1 MVEKNIIIAS
11 LEIARGV
18 TNYGMVRNSD
28 SGSYIV
34 RKNGISYSCLKFKF
48 FYGFGKGLLFE
59 FRWKLEKFKSYN
71 QIF

>member
-1 MVEKNIIIAS
+1 LGKKFEFYPPKLAPHGRQENELSLRLGLFMVEKNIIIAS

-34 RKNGISYSCLKFKF
+34 
-48 FYGFGKGLLFE
+48 
-59 FRWKLEKFKSYN
+59 
-71 QIF
+71 